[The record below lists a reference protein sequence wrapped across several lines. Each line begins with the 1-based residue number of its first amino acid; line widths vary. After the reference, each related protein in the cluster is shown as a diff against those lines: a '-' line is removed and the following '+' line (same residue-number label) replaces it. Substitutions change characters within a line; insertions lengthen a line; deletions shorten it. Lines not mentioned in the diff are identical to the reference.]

1 MSKIITISE
10 AASIAI
16 HSMVLIAGAKDHLNV
31 TQIAERMGSSR
42 HHVAKILQRLVKEG
56 YLRSNRGPAGG
67 FTLNKPAGDVSL
79 LEIYETIEGKLSET
93 SCPLDHPVCPFDKCL
108 MGNIVTKMT
117 REFRKY
123 MEEQKLSDYIKQ

>member
-1 MSKIITISE
+1 MSKVITISE
-10 AASIAI
+10 AASIAF
-16 HSMVLIAGAKDHLNV
+16 HSMVLIAGAHDHLNV

-123 MEEQKLSDYIKQ
+123 MEEQKLSDYINQ

>member
-1 MSKIITISE
+1 MSKVITISE
-10 AASIAI
+10 AVSIAI
-16 HSMVLIAGAKDHLNV
+16 HSMVLIAGAHDHLNV

-123 MEEQKLSDYIKQ
+123 MEEQKLSDYINQ

>member
-1 MSKIITISE
+1 MSKVITISE

-16 HSMVLIAGAKDHLNV
+16 HSMVLIAGAHDHLNV

-123 MEEQKLSDYIKQ
+123 MEEQKLSDYINQ

>member
-1 MSKIITISE
+1 MSKVITISE
-10 AASIAI
+10 AASIAF
-16 HSMVLIAGAKDHLNV
+16 HSMVLIAGAHDHLNV

-123 MEEQKLSDYIKQ
+123 MEEQKLSDYIKL

>member
-1 MSKIITISE
+1 MSKVITISE

-16 HSMVLIAGAKDHLNV
+16 HSMVLVAGANDYLNV

-108 MGNIVTKMT
+108 MGNIVTKMA

>member
-1 MSKIITISE
+1 MSKVITISE
-10 AASIAI
+10 AVSIAI
-16 HSMVLIAGAKDHLNV
+16 HSMVLIAGAHDHLNV

-93 SCPLDHPVCPFDKCL
+93 FCPLDHPVCPFDKCL

-123 MEEQKLSDYIKQ
+123 MEEQKLSDYINQ

>member
-1 MSKIITISE
+1 MSKVITISE

-16 HSMVLIAGAKDHLNV
+16 HSMVLIAGAHDHLNV

-123 MEEQKLSDYIKQ
+123 MEEQKLSDYIKH

>member
-1 MSKIITISE
+1 MSKVITISE
-10 AASIAI
+10 AASIAF
-16 HSMVLIAGAKDHLNV
+16 HSMVLIAGAHDHLNV

>member
-1 MSKIITISE
+1 MSKVITISE

-16 HSMVLIAGAKDHLNV
+16 HSMVLIAGAHDHLNV

-117 REFRKY
+117 REFRRY
-123 MEEQKLSDYIKQ
+123 MEEQKLSDYINQ

>member
-1 MSKIITISE
+1 MSKVITISE

-16 HSMVLIAGAKDHLNV
+16 HSMVLIAGAHDHLNV

-123 MEEQKLSDYIKQ
+123 MEEQKLSNYIKL

>member
-1 MSKIITISE
+1 MSKVITISE

-16 HSMVLIAGAKDHLNV
+16 HSMVLIAGAHDHLNV

-123 MEEQKLSDYIKQ
+123 MEEQKLSDYIKL